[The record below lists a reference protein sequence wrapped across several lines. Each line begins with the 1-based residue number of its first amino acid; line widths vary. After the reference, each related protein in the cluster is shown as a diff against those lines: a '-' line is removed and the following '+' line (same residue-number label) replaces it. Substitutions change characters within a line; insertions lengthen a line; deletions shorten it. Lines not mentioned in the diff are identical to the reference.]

1 MKPTPTTATPRIPG
15 HADQKGIFPAVY
27 TRQLMVSR
35 PLTTMVVTPP
45 SIHWSDLWLTFPVVF
60 AFAIFRDQSI
70 SFLRPYH
77 GKPPRD
83 RPHLAGMACARS
95 GQAPALP
102 WSSDRSVRRDSG
114 VKRDFACTFTWQF
127 PPVLVA
133 LRSQWRLRLEG
144 RTRTLSRPSP
154 DLDQAPCH
162 GDSPAS
168 DSVRL
173 SSILLGGAGP
183 VAEEMF
189 PWNADRS
196 PPSPIGL
203 RRRAYRPGVR
213 LLRAGT
219 DQRKI
224 IGEHASGV
232 CVANSPVDLTQSLA
246 AEAGASLG
254 ELMTW
259 MGHSSTRTAR
269 IYLRARE
276 ERERQLAAA
285 LDKMARRELK
295 ASAAKR
301 TTARSGT

>member
-144 RTRTLSRPSP
+144 RTRTLSTAVPGSRPSP
-154 DLDQAPCH
+154 MSWRFTSLRFSSAIFYSPWRRRSSRRGDALGTRTEVPRLPSDCAVERIDL
-162 GDSPAS
+162 AS
-168 DSVRL
+168 
-173 SSILLGGAGP
+173 GCY
-183 VAEEMF
+183 
-189 PWNADRS
+189 
-196 PPSPIGL
+196 GL
-203 RRRAYRPGVR
+203 RPI
-213 LLRAGT
+213 
-219 DQRKI
+219 QRKI

-232 CVANSPVDLTQSLA
+232 CVANSPVDLTRRHWPPKRAPHS
-246 AEAGASLG
+246 AS
-254 ELMTW
+254 
-259 MGHSSTRTAR
+259 
-269 IYLRARE
+269 
-276 ERERQLAAA
+276 
-285 LDKMARRELK
+285 
-295 ASAAKR
+295 
-301 TTARSGT
+301 